1 MYNVASINLNNSKH
15 VRFNF
20 MLSVAFFLAW
30 SWIYVKS
37 SIQSRSTLYF
47 HWLPSSDP
55 TTKPGCSV
63 SSCRLA
69 VFCFIC
75 YCSRNIF
82 KRCQFSEHG
91 CTLVLQIT
99 KDSLFSKQCLSEIG
113 QMLVEIEFKVFIL
126 SEKSLWEALFAKR
139 LVTSS
144 KFKGPFSLC

>member
-15 VRFNF
+15 VRFNSI
-20 MLSVAFFLAW
+20 LSVAFFLAW

-82 KRCQFSEHG
+82 KQCQFSEYG

-99 KDSLFSKQCLSEIG
+99 KDSLFSKQCLSEMG
-113 QMLVEIEFKVFIL
+113 QMLVEVEFKVFY
-126 SEKSLWEALFAKR
+126 SVRK
-139 LVTSS
+139 
-144 KFKGPFSLC
+144 KFVRSVICKEVSYFFKI